1 METQKQHVTINV
13 KDKIKKSKTIF
24 SLFIVGYIVLLVASI
39 IISRIWFQ
47 NLGKKP
53 VWIYFGLGIGSIYV
67 FIAFYYFYDN
77 YLLPYLKDIEK
88 RVPVNQNI
96 YFWLLEWIVPAIA
109 VQYFIF
115 IGFWMTVHVIPF
127 KQMVYTH
134 PYMYGQVFKKLD
146 NYLSSGVTAAGFSK
160 KLEGIDS
167 EKEKKNLEEQAK
179 FLENQ
184 FSIHLKNFKNPEK
197 KEGLKYIDSITEMIS
212 GIYKIPFYI
221 ALTFSFL
228 GALIYSLNDT
238 AYRFFIS
245 DLYPKTFVGYL
256 VRFIFAP
263 ALSLVIAYYLMNDW
277 WINGAPILFFLV
289 GFFPQVA
296 MRYIEE
302 KARSFL
308 RLKKETRHEIPLGH
322 LQGVTDYIIYRFR
335 EIGIGDA
342 QNLAYSD
349 LNYLRKNWFN
359 DRQLC
364 DFVAQALLL
373 IHLKEHFHDLQS
385 SGIRNIVS
393 FKNVITDL
401 EACEECSIK
410 MGFSAEKLG
419 VVFKLINSKPLKD
432 RIEAIERIM
441 NEFDDKE
448 IANLV

>member
-1 METQKQHVTINV
+1 
-13 KDKIKKSKTIF
+13 
-24 SLFIVGYIVLLVASI
+24 
-39 IISRIWFQ
+39 
-47 NLGKKP
+47 
-53 VWIYFGLGIGSIYV
+53 
-67 FIAFYYFYDN
+67 
-77 YLLPYLKDIEK
+77 
-88 RVPVNQNI
+88 
-96 YFWLLEWIVPAIA
+96 
-109 VQYFIF
+109 
-115 IGFWMTVHVIPF
+115 
-127 KQMVYTH
+127 
-134 PYMYGQVFKKLD
+134 
-146 NYLSSGVTAAGFSK
+146 
-160 KLEGIDS
+160 
-167 EKEKKNLEEQAK
+167 
-179 FLENQ
+179 
-184 FSIHLKNFKNPEK
+184 
-197 KEGLKYIDSITEMIS
+197 MIS

-238 AYRFFIS
+238 VYRFFIS

-308 RLKKETRHEIPLGH
+308 RLKKERRHEIPLGH

-335 EIGIGDA
+335 EIGVGDA

-448 IANLV
+448 IENLV